1 MNKRQRTIFFS
12 AMVIIFLIIGPSI
25 IMYSQGYRFDTKKFQ
40 FVETGGLYIKA
51 FPEEAQLYIN
61 DKYINET
68 SFFTKDIL
76 VQNLLP
82 DNYNIRV
89 EKDGYRSWEKNLEI
103 ESKKVTEAKY
113 IILFN
118 ENIIFNSIENNV
130 SSFYPNDNQI
140 LFLNNS
146 NELLLYQSGE
156 IEKILSATQSPDNIE
171 NILFLSNENIIIKT
185 TTGLYYL
192 LDIPN
197 KKTKLIRS
205 FNIDTKN
212 IQSRDNKLVYQ
223 FNNSIYE
230 IDVKKDSPKL
240 ISRNKVDA
248 FTIDNDSIIALRG
261 NQVIKLY
268 DLTRAE
274 ELLYPFEYYD
284 KNSNYQIVFIEKE
297 LFIIEDNKNLY
308 FLNKENNSF
317 ENKINAQSGLRY
329 TPFFNKILFYDDNN
343 IWLMPLKRYESPFF
357 KDAYSIINIASF
369 DKKIDIIKW
378 LNGDYF
384 VFTLDKKI
392 YISEIDNRDNLNM
405 FDLDKNNVSNL
416 FFNGNTKKLYIL
428 NDDELL
434 EIEKLIP

>member
-1 MNKRQRTIFFS
+1 M
-12 AMVIIFLIIGPSI
+12 
-25 IMYSQGYRFDTKKFQ
+25 
-40 FVETGGLYIKA
+40 
-51 FPEEAQLYIN
+51 
-61 DKYINET
+61 
-68 SFFTKDIL
+68 
-76 VQNLLP
+76 
-82 DNYNIRV
+82 
-89 EKDGYRSWEKNLEI
+89 
-103 ESKKVTEAKY
+103 
-113 IILFN
+113 
-118 ENIIFNSIENNV
+118 
-130 SSFYPNDNQI
+130 
-140 LFLNNS
+140 
-146 NELLLYQSGE
+146 
-156 IEKILSATQSPDNIE
+156 
-171 NILFLSNENIIIKT
+171 
-185 TTGLYYL
+185 

-248 FTIDNDSIIALRG
+248 FTIDNNSIIALRE

-268 DLTRAE
+268 DLTRGE

-392 YISEIDNRDNLNM
+392 YISEIDNRDNLNI

-416 FFNGNTKKLYIL
+416 FFDGNTKKLYIL

-434 EIEKLIP
+434 ETEKLIP

>member
-1 MNKRQRTIFFS
+1 MNKRQRTVFFF

-146 NELLLYQSGE
+146 NELLLYESGE

-171 NILFLSNENIIIKT
+171 NILFLSNGNIIIKT
-185 TTGLYYL
+185 TTG
-192 LDIPN
+192 
-197 KKTKLIRS
+197 
-205 FNIDTKN
+205 
-212 IQSRDNKLVYQ
+212 
-223 FNNSIYE
+223 
-230 IDVKKDSPKL
+230 
-240 ISRNKVDA
+240 
-248 FTIDNDSIIALRG
+248 
-261 NQVIKLY
+261 
-268 DLTRAE
+268 
-274 ELLYPFEYYD
+274 
-284 KNSNYQIVFIEKE
+284 
-297 LFIIEDNKNLY
+297 
-308 FLNKENNSF
+308 
-317 ENKINAQSGLRY
+317 
-329 TPFFNKILFYDDNN
+329 
-343 IWLMPLKRYESPFF
+343 
-357 KDAYSIINIASF
+357 
-369 DKKIDIIKW
+369 
-378 LNGDYF
+378 
-384 VFTLDKKI
+384 
-392 YISEIDNRDNLNM
+392 
-405 FDLDKNNVSNL
+405 
-416 FFNGNTKKLYIL
+416 
-428 NDDELL
+428 
-434 EIEKLIP
+434 

>member
-1 MNKRQRTIFFS
+1 
-12 AMVIIFLIIGPSI
+12 MVIIFLIIGPSI
-25 IMYSQGYRFDTKKFQ
+25 IMYSQGYRFDIKKFQ

-51 FPEEAQLYIN
+51 FPEEVQLYIN
-61 DKYINET
+61 DKYINKT
-68 SFFTKDIL
+68 SFFTRDIL

-89 EKDGYRSWEKNLEI
+89 EKDGYHSWKKNL
-103 ESKKVTEAKY
+103 
-113 IILFN
+113 
-118 ENIIFNSIENNV
+118 
-130 SSFYPNDNQI
+130 
-140 LFLNNS
+140 
-146 NELLLYQSGE
+146 
-156 IEKILSATQSPDNIE
+156 
-171 NILFLSNENIIIKT
+171 
-185 TTGLYYL
+185 
-192 LDIPN
+192 
-197 KKTKLIRS
+197 
-205 FNIDTKN
+205 
-212 IQSRDNKLVYQ
+212 
-223 FNNSIYE
+223 E

-240 ISRNKVDA
+240 ISRDKVDA
-248 FTIDNDSIIALRG
+248 FTIDNNSIIALRG
-261 NQVIKLY
+261 NEVIKLY
-268 DLTRAE
+268 DLVRAE
-274 ELLYPFEYYD
+274 EPLYSFEYYN
-284 KNSNYQIVFIEKE
+284 KNSDYQIVFIEKE

-317 ENKINAQSGLRY
+317 ENKINAQSELRY

-369 DKKIDIIKW
+369 DEKIDIIRW

-405 FDLDKNNVSNL
+405 FDLGKNNVSNL

-434 EIEKLIP
+434 ETEKLIP

>member
-1 MNKRQRTIFFS
+1 M
-12 AMVIIFLIIGPSI
+12 G
-25 IMYSQGYRFDTKKFQ
+25 
-40 FVETGGLYIKA
+40 
-51 FPEEAQLYIN
+51 
-61 DKYINET
+61 
-68 SFFTKDIL
+68 
-76 VQNLLP
+76 
-82 DNYNIRV
+82 
-89 EKDGYRSWEKNLEI
+89 KNLEI

-118 ENIIFNSIENNV
+118 ENIIFNNIENNV

-156 IEKILSATQSPDNIE
+156 IEKILSTTQSPDNIE

-317 ENKINAQSGLRY
+317 ENKINAQSELRY

-392 YISEIDNRDNLNM
+392 YISEIDNRDNLNI

-416 FFNGNTKKLYIL
+416 FFDGNTKKLYIL

>member
-1 MNKRQRTIFFS
+1 MNKKQRTIFFF

-40 FVETGGLYIKA
+40 FVETGGLYIKT
-51 FPEEAQLYIN
+51 FPEEVQLYIN

-68 SFFTKDIL
+68 SFFTRDIL

-82 DNYNIRV
+82 DNYNIRI
-89 EKDGYRSWEKNLEI
+89 EKDGYHSWEKNLEI

-118 ENIIFNSIENNV
+118 ENIIFNNIESNV
-130 SSFYPNDNQI
+130 SSFYPNGNQI

-146 NELLLYQSGE
+146 NELLLYRSGE
-156 IEKILSATQSPDNIE
+156 IEKILGTTQSPDNIE

-192 LDIPN
+192 LDIEN

-240 ISRNKVDA
+240 ISRDKVDA
-248 FTIDNDSIIALRG
+248 FTIDNNSIIALRG
-261 NQVIKLY
+261 NEVIKLY
-268 DLTRAE
+268 DLVRAE
-274 ELLYPFEYYD
+274 EPLYSFEYYN
-284 KNSNYQIVFIEKE
+284 KNSDYQIVFIEKE

-317 ENKINAQSGLRY
+317 ENKINAQSELRY

-369 DKKIDIIKW
+369 DEKIDIIRW

-405 FDLDKNNVSNL
+405 FDLGKNNVSNL

-434 EIEKLIP
+434 ETEKLIP

>member
-1 MNKRQRTIFFS
+1 
-12 AMVIIFLIIGPSI
+12 MVIIFLIIGPSI
-25 IMYSQGYRFDTKKFQ
+25 IMYSQGYRFDIKKFQ

-51 FPEEAQLYIN
+51 FPEEVQLYIN
-61 DKYINET
+61 DKYINKT
-68 SFFTKDIL
+68 SFFTRDIL

-89 EKDGYRSWEKNLEI
+89 EKDGYHSWKKNLEI

-118 ENIIFNSIENNV
+118 EDIIFYNIENNV
-130 SSFYPNDNQI
+130 SSFYPNGNQI

-146 NELLLYQSGE
+146 NELLLYRSGE
-156 IEKILSATQSPDNIE
+156 IEKILGTTQSPDNIE

-192 LDIPN
+192 LDIEN

-240 ISRNKVDA
+240 ISRDKVDA
-248 FTIDNDSIIALRG
+248 FTIDNNSIIALRG
-261 NQVIKLY
+261 NEVIKLY
-268 DLTRAE
+268 DLVRAE
-274 ELLYPFEYYD
+274 EPLYSFEYYN
-284 KNSNYQIVFIEKE
+284 KNSDYQIVFIEKE

-317 ENKINAQSGLRY
+317 ENKINAQSELRY

-369 DKKIDIIKW
+369 DEKIDIIRW

-405 FDLDKNNVSNL
+405 FDLGKNNVSNL

-434 EIEKLIP
+434 ETEKLIP